1 MDNSVQGIGF
11 DVILLDALG
20 STHRAGN
27 VSVSRLSDDN
37 NFQTAVLS
45 FALVQ
50 LCGGFERL
58 IQIAGLR
65 QGVAGAGQS
74 HTPLDCRALTL
85 EFHQGQGLRNRFAGC
100 FFVLGIELVAEA
112 LQ

>member
-65 QGVAGAGQS
+65 QGEASAGQ
-74 HTPLDCRALTL
+74 PINALDFCALAL
-85 EFHQGQGLRNRFAGC
+85 ELHPGQGLCNRFAGC